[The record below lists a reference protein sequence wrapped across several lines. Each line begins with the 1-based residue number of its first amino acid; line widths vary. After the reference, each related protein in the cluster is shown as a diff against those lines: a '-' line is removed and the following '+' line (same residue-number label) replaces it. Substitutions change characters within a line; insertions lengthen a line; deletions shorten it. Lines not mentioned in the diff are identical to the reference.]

1 MKNGAQRPSFPLAL
15 KVDLIIIVSLVV
27 GIGAGIA
34 FLAVRQYTS
43 AITSTDDALRR
54 QAQIIYYSIK
64 NLMLPGDA
72 PVARQFL
79 GDMQQNAGLNTS
91 ISLYRRT
98 GAEAFV
104 DNQTIRTVNAN
115 NAPRGAKIFTLRPE
129 PTEKPDQVGADETNF
144 WDAVHREVVTVFQE
158 TDKGRVTRTLDT
170 PLPNNPPCA
179 QCHGADHSVRGIL
192 EIAMDITGLLRQPRD
207 SVLLAT
213 GIFVA
218 LATALSLLLTQF
230 LRRAVIVPVQRIGEV
245 CTAVASG
252 VFDRKVLPG
261 PNDEIG
267 ELGRTVNGMVDGLFE
282 RFQLSKF
289 VSASTIRSIRGS
301 AEGRQEK
308 VAVLF
313 SDVRGFTRYAEGQP
327 PETVVRYLNRI
338 LNAQTEIVQANG
350 GDIDKYVGDEL
361 MAIFIGP
368 EREAAA
374 CRSALAI
381 QQELTRNR
389 ETLYG
394 GLGVGIGVDTG
405 DVVMGMIG
413 SEKRADFTVIGDRVN
428 TASRMCAAASTGIV
442 LISES
447 VFAAAQ
453 GGLTARGPYALRVKG
468 KTAPLRVRILTGVK
482 A

>member
-1 MKNGAQRPSFPLAL
+1 MSAPRRPSFPLAL

-27 GIGAGIA
+27 GIGSGIA

-43 AITSTDDALRR
+43 AIASTDDALRR

-79 GDMQQNAGLNTS
+79 GDMQQNASLNTA

-104 DNQTIRTVNAN
+104 DNETIKVVNGN
-115 NAPRGAKIFTLRPE
+115 NAPRGGKIFTPRPE
-129 PTEKPDQVGADETNF
+129 PTAAPDRVGPDETNF
-144 WDAVHREVVTVFQE
+144 WDAVRKEVVTVFQE

-192 EIAMDITGLLRQPRD
+192 EITVDITGLLRQPRD
-207 SVLLAT
+207 SALLAT
-213 GIFVA
+213 GIFVL
-218 LATALSLLLTQF
+218 LATVLSLLLTQF
-230 LRRAVIVPVQRIGEV
+230 LRRAVIIPVQRIGEV

-252 VFDRKVLPG
+252 VFDHKVLPG
-261 PNDEIG
+261 PDDEIG

-289 VSASTIRSIRGS
+289 VSASTIRSIGGS

-308 VAVLF
+308 VTVLF
-313 SDVRGFTRYAEGQP
+313 SDVRGFTKYSEGQK
-327 PETVVRYLNRI
+327 PETVVRYLNSI

-350 GDIDKYVGDEL
+350 GDIDKYVGDEV
-361 MAIFIGP
+361 MAIFTGP

-374 CRSALAI
+374 CRTALAI
-381 QQELTRNR
+381 QKELSRNR

-394 GLGVGIGVDTG
+394 GLGVGIGIDSGSVI
-405 DVVMGMIG
+405 MGMIG

-428 TASRMCAAASTGIV
+428 TASRMCAAASTGTV
-442 LISES
+442 LISEAT
-447 VFAAAQ
+447 FAAVKDQ
-453 GGLTARGPYALRVKG
+453 VTARGPYALRVKG
-468 KTAPLRVRILTGVK
+468 KAAPLRVRILTGVSS
-482 A
+482 